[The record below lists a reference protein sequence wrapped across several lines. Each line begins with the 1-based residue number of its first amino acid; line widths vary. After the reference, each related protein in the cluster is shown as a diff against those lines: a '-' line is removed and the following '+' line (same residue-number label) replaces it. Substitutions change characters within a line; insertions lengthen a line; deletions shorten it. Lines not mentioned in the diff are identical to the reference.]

1 MNKKHKAY
9 LKLNIM
15 SLFFVV
21 VSFIS
26 ITLAWFAYSGF
37 ANVETEVD
45 VKAWYIDFKQDDES
59 VSNDIV
65 ISLSEIYPGM
75 ETISEKINIQNLGD
89 SDAEIKYEIK
99 SARIFNEEIDI
110 STLEEGLI
118 EDKLSQQYP
127 FHINIGL
134 SDYHVAAQTGASEF
148 EVSVSWPL
156 EADNDELDSV
166 WGNAAY
172 EFQKSEEAKK
182 LADPNYDIRTALKIV
197 ISVTAEQYLENNES
211 PDPKYELGETVLY
224 DVVNN
229 KPCNQLSSTCL
240 TTYVID
246 TNNKLGDVNV
256 TLLPSLYRTYEAGT
270 YNDYDNI
277 LNNITADWAVSTRPL
292 VVQDLLNI
300 ISNDVIDSKLIRNN
314 LSDVVIGN
322 LNYQNRMTTMI
333 DNAINYNGYFSF
345 NNQRFS
351 DLSSTR
357 CYWIDSQ
364 YGTDKAFALEK
375 VNDTTSRIYGNDIN
389 NSCSIIPVIIVSKS
403 NLNMGN

>member
-110 STLEEGLI
+110 SALEEGLI

-270 YNDYDNI
+270 YNEYDNI
-277 LNNITADWAVSTRPL
+277 LNNITADWTVSTRPL

-322 LNYQNRMTTMI
+322 LNYQNRMDTMI
-333 DNAINYNGYFSF
+333 NNTINYNGYFSF

>member
-270 YNDYDNI
+270 YNEYDNI
-277 LNNITADWAVSTRPL
+277 LNNITADWTVSTRPL

-322 LNYQNRMTTMI
+322 LNYQNRMDTMI
-333 DNAINYNGYFSF
+333 NNTINYNGYFSF

>member
-110 STLEEGLI
+110 SALEEGLI

-364 YGTDKAFALEK
+364 YGNDKAFALEK

>member
-59 VSNDIV
+59 GSNDIV

-270 YNDYDNI
+270 YNEYDNI
-277 LNNITADWAVSTRPL
+277 LNNITADWTVSTRPL

-322 LNYQNRMTTMI
+322 LNYQNRMDTMI
-333 DNAINYNGYFSF
+333 NNTINYNGYFSF

>member
-110 STLEEGLI
+110 SALEEGLI

>member
-110 STLEEGLI
+110 SALEEGLI

-270 YNDYDNI
+270 YNEYDNI
-277 LNNITADWAVSTRPL
+277 LNNITADWTVSTRPL

-322 LNYQNRMTTMI
+322 LNYQNRMDTMI

>member
-270 YNDYDNI
+270 YNEYDNI
-277 LNNITADWAVSTRPL
+277 LNNITADWTVSTRPL

-322 LNYQNRMTTMI
+322 LNYQNRMDTMI
-333 DNAINYNGYFSF
+333 NNTINYNGYFSF

-403 NLNMGN
+403 NLNMGD

>member
-118 EDKLSQQYP
+118 EDKLSQHYP

-270 YNDYDNI
+270 YNEYDNI
-277 LNNITADWAVSTRPL
+277 LNNITADWTVSTRPL

-322 LNYQNRMTTMI
+322 LNYQNRMDTMI
-333 DNAINYNGYFSF
+333 NNTINYNGYFSF

>member
-1 MNKKHKAY
+1 M
-9 LKLNIM
+9 
-15 SLFFVV
+15 
-21 VSFIS
+21 
-26 ITLAWFAYSGF
+26 
-37 ANVETEVD
+37 
-45 VKAWYIDFKQDDES
+45 
-59 VSNDIV
+59 
-65 ISLSEIYPGM
+65 
-75 ETISEKINIQNLGD
+75 
-89 SDAEIKYEIK
+89 
-99 SARIFNEEIDI
+99 
-110 STLEEGLI
+110 I

-270 YNDYDNI
+270 YNEYDNI
-277 LNNITADWAVSTRPL
+277 LNNITADWTVSTRPL

-322 LNYQNRMTTMI
+322 LNYQNRMDTMI
-333 DNAINYNGYFSF
+333 NNTINYNGYFSF

>member
-110 STLEEGLI
+110 SALEEGLI

-134 SDYHVAAQTGASEF
+134 SDYHVVAQTGASEF

>member
-270 YNDYDNI
+270 YNEYDNI
-277 LNNITADWAVSTRPL
+277 LNNITADWTVSTRPL

-314 LSDVVIGN
+314 LSDVIIGN
-322 LNYQNRMTTMI
+322 LNYQNRMDTMI
-333 DNAINYNGYFSF
+333 NNTINYNGYFSF

>member
-224 DVVNN
+224 DEVNN

-270 YNDYDNI
+270 YNEYDNI
-277 LNNITADWAVSTRPL
+277 LNNITADWTVSTRPL

-322 LNYQNRMTTMI
+322 LNYQNRMDTMI
-333 DNAINYNGYFSF
+333 NNTINYNGYFSF